1 MYIAE
6 SCTPTKEC
14 NPDFLKWVE
23 NQPDIFNLDADK
35 GFNKFQFVLNEKMHS
50 FFAPL
55 PHANN
60 KRVALSKETKKK
72 LKNAF
77 GNYTATYTH

>member
-23 NQPDIFNLDADK
+23 NQPDIYNLGANEE
-35 GFNKFQFVLNEKMHS
+35 GNKFQFVLNEKMHK

-55 PHANN
+55 PDANN
-60 KRVALSKETKKK
+60 KRVTLSKETKK
-72 LKNAF
+72 N
-77 GNYTATYTH
+77 